1 LDILHGGI
9 IGKCKLNVLAK
20 RKMVHIATH
29 RVLLQEQVFQEQ
41 VLHRL
46 VALALNL
53 LPLNVY
59 RVIYWIQTLIVNV
72 LGVQLQLKSVQI
84 QYLHQHKEDNKN
96 IY

>member
-1 LDILHGGI
+1 LWASDILHGGTTE
-9 IGKCKLNVLAK
+9 KCKLNVLAK
-20 RKMVHIATH
+20 RKMVRIATH
-29 RVLLQEQVFQEQ
+29 RVLLQEQ

-46 VALALNL
+46 VALALNPPL
-53 LPLNVY
+53 LNVY